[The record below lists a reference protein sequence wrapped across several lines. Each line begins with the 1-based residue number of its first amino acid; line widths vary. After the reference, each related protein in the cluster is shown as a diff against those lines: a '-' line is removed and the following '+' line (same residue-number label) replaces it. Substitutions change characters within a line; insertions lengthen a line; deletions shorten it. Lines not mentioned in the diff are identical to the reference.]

1 MFFKKNRNETTQRTQ
16 AQLASKTLSIKQHQI
31 NPETLNALNLSG
43 GTSLVIAYVS
53 PHLDFAAISRQL
65 HTAMPFTEQLIG
77 IMTSGELGGHDNLY
91 HDAPSTWDNIVLH
104 SFSKQLIEKTSTH
117 LVPLHSEDI
126 KSGRPS
132 LSVKE
137 RVEKIKGSLERIT
150 PSFAVHSDNTIALT
164 YFDGITASEDFFSRA
179 LYQSK
184 KFPCFFVGGSAG
196 GKLDFQKADISLN
209 GEVHSNQVLL
219 CFCKTAPNYRFGI
232 FKSHNFKPTQVKFTV
247 SDFEPYTRSLKTVID
262 ENMKIMTPVDYL
274 CRHFGCQPAEL
285 GDKLARYSFGIE
297 IDGSIY
303 VRSVASIND
312 DGSIQ
317 FFSDMVFGE
326 QLYMVE
332 AQNFAEST
340 ERDFR
345 AFMQGKKSK
354 PVAVIGNDCIL
365 RRLNNAASLNQIN
378 TFKDIPFAG
387 FSTFGEFLGCHQNQT
402 LTAIGFFNVDQNDT
416 FHDAYV
422 TDFPFHLS
430 TFANY
435 YSHAKIISL
444 KQINRLQATLIEQT
458 RKFKPLLEDS
468 TAKLRVI
475 ASDGEASADKQLA
488 LGEQFTHF
496 IDQITQHEQSM
507 ESLKEAMSK
516 LTDSADRIV
525 NIIQSIGGIA
535 EQTNLLAL
543 NAAIEA
549 ARAGEAGRGFAVV
562 ADEVRALSQ
571 RTQTSLKETGDT
583 TSNVSSAI
591 EHMSGAI
598 EEIFAFLHDLA
609 ENSTSLSHDL
619 SVLSEQSNQVSKEAK
634 DGIHAADNA
643 SEEMRHI
650 DQEIKIIESL
660 SELIERK

>member
-1 MFFKKNRNETTQRTQ
+1 MFFKKNQTDATQQVKTQ
-16 AQLASKTLSIKQHQI
+16 TASKTLSIKQHQI
-31 NPETLNALNLSG
+31 TLESLSRLNLAG

-53 PHLDFAAISRQL
+53 PHLDFASVSKQL
-65 HTAMPFTEQLIG
+65 RNSMPFADQVIG
-77 IMTSGELGGHDNLY
+77 IMTSGELGGQDALY

-104 SFSKQLIEKTSTH
+104 SFSKHLIEKTSTH
-117 LVPLHSEDI
+117 LVPLYSEDI
-126 KSGRPS
+126 KSGRPT

-137 RVEKIKGSLERIT
+137 RVAKIKSSLERIT
-150 PSFAVHSDNTIALT
+150 PSFSVHSDDTIALT

-219 CFCKTAPNYRFGI
+219 CFCKTAPGYRFGI

-247 SDFEPYTRSLKTVID
+247 SDFEPYSRSLKTVID
-262 ENMKIMTPVDYL
+262 NNMKITTPVDYL
-274 CRHFGCQPAEL
+274 CRHFGCQPSQL
-285 GDKLARYSFGIE
+285 GDKLQPYSFGIE

-326 QLYMVE
+326 QLHMVE
-332 AQNFAEST
+332 AQNFADST
-340 ERDFR
+340 DRDFR
-345 AFMQGKKSK
+345 AFMQGKNSS
-354 PVAVIGNDCIL
+354 PIAIMGNDCIL
-365 RRLNNAASLNQIN
+365 RRLNNSAALNQIT

-402 LTAIGFFNVDQNDT
+402 LTAIGFFKVNKNES

-430 TFANY
+430 TFSNY

-468 TAKLRVI
+468 TSKLRVI
-475 ASDGEASADKQLA
+475 ASDGEASAEKQLA
-488 LGEQFTHF
+488 LGAQFSDF
-496 IDQITQHEQSM
+496 IRQITQHEKSM

-516 LTDSADRIV
+516 LTSSADRIV

-583 TSNVSSAI
+583 TTNVSSAI
-591 EHMSGAI
+591 QHMSGAI
-598 EEIFAFLHDLA
+598 EEIFKFLHDLG
-609 ENSTSLSHDL
+609 ENSTSLSNDL
-619 SVLSEQSNQVSKEAK
+619 SVLSEQSTQVSKEAK

-650 DQEIKIIESL
+650 DQEIRVIETL
-660 SELIERK
+660 SELVERK